1 MLRAR
6 RTRWKRLL
14 AAVLA
19 LSLGLAAPLQADPG
33 SSGSAMDNTS
43 VEVRAG
49 TNIYVV
55 TQETLVGKKKQV
67 REGQVV
73 ACKVWRDVVVD
84 GHVVIAEGS
93 PVYVKVDEFKKS
105 RIAGRRGKIAL
116 GAYEVQAVDG
126 STLKL
131 GGGYL
136 KQGKNRIA
144 RTAVLAGLVLLPLI
158 FLKGKAATLPRH
170 TVFDA
175 HVDAGTRVAVAAEN
189 RVFEADQAAGLLAVD
204 VDYDRL
210 ETVKKPK
217 VFDLL
222 IQGVSAGD
230 RLEVSA
236 VNGAAVPPIPL
247 QNVGLDADGRL
258 RATVEIKPL
267 SKQFRPGLNQ
277 FTVSTRLDGET
288 VQADVLLEIEI

>member
-1 MLRAR
+1 MLRSR
-6 RTRWKRLL
+6 DTGWKRTL
-14 AAVLA
+14 AALLIV
-19 LSLGLAAPLQADPG
+19 SIGLVTPLQAG
-33 SSGSAMDNTS
+33 SGDAGTASID
-43 VEVRAG
+43 VRAG

-67 REGQVV
+67 SEGQVV
-73 ACKVWRDVVVD
+73 ACQVWRDVVVD
-84 GHVVIAEGS
+84 GHVVIAEGT

-126 STLKL
+126 STLRL

-158 FLKGKAATLPRH
+158 FLKGKAAELPRH

-175 HVDAGTRVAVAAEN
+175 HIDAGAVVEVGAEN
-189 RVFEADQAAGLLAVD
+189 RVPETGETDGPLGVAVD
-204 VDYDRL
+204 YERL

-222 IQGVSAGD
+222 IRGAETGD

-236 VNGAAVPPIPL
+236 VNGAAIPPIPL
-247 QNVGLDADGRL
+247 ENVGLDADGRL

-267 SKQFRPGLNQ
+267 SKQFRPGLNR
-277 FTVSTRLDGET
+277 FTVSTRLDGQT
-288 VQADVLLEIEI
+288 IQADVLLEIEI